1 MRTEL
6 TSFETQH
13 SGRLDKA
20 SFKRAL
26 KQMALGLSDAEIEAL
41 GSSAEM
47 SNELIDTKVFV
58 NKVAVASKQKAPAST
73 RNAVKPESK
82 ISSKIGA

>member
-1 MRTEL
+1 M

-26 KQMALGLSDAEIEAL
+26 KHMALGLSDAEIEIL
-41 GSSAEM
+41 GSCAEM
-47 SNELIDTKVFV
+47 SNGLIDTKLFVF
-58 NKVAVASKQKAPAST
+58 KVAIAAKQKAPVLN
-73 RNAVKPESK
+73 RNAVKPDSK
-82 ISSKIGA
+82 I